1 MPEPTQRGRVRSK
14 PADDS
19 QSWGVQ
25 VTQAQVAEALR
36 NELAALPDPDE
47 IPEAEQTPA
56 DRIAV
61 MLDEFGGIERAEVK
75 LYRMDARTKALEF
88 CQTYSPG
95 EFETGGLDMIRG
107 QWGAGTYQIRLY
119 GIHPESGKFVV
130 RARTDINIAQPA
142 ALAAMQMGAAQ
153 PQQNSEL
160 SRVLGMLIEGQQQ
173 IAQALMQR
181 PQADPMAQMKD
192 TLALMVTMREA
203 MGLSGAQAQ
212 QKSSIGEIVEA
223 IKEMRAASSLFG
235 GESEDKEPTMMQ
247 MLPQVLSAVQSVAGA
262 QPQGQMIQAGGAFPA
277 VTMPPG
283 FAEPPMPNP
292 APEVSQ
298 ATELHAAQIQ
308 SLEDDPDMLEK
319 MLMMAN
325 LKKILKMA
333 AENAPVDGAI
343 DFALDKLPDE
353 LIEALENDQ
362 WFVMLS
368 HIAPDAAKYQEYLS
382 KVRAGILE
390 ALKEDGAE

>member
-14 PADDS
+14 PAEDS
-19 QSWGVQ
+19 QNWGVQ

-142 ALAAMQMGAAQ
+142 ALAAMQMGGAQ

-203 MGLSGAQAQ
+203 MGLNTAQVQ
-212 QKSSIGEIVEA
+212 QKSSIGEIVDA
-223 IKEMRAASSLFG
+223 IKELRGASSLLG
-235 GESEDKEPTMMQ
+235 GESDEKEPSMMQ

-262 QPQGQMIQAGGAFPA
+262 QQTQHVTAFPS
-277 VTMPPG
+277 VTMPPSI
-283 FAEPPMPNP
+283 AN
-292 APEVSQ
+292 APVQEQPVP
-298 ATELHAAQIQ
+298 EAQSVQ
-308 SLEDDPDMLEK
+308 TQNLEDDPEMLEQL
-319 MLMMAN
+319 LMMAN
-325 LKKILKMA
+325 LKKLLKMA
-333 AENAPVDGAI
+333 EQNADVTAAVD
-343 DFALDKLPDE
+343 FVLNKLPDE
-353 LIEALENDQ
+353 LIDALENDQ
-362 WFVMLS
+362 WFAMLS
-368 HIAPDAAKYQEYLS
+368 HFVPDAVKHQEYLT
-382 KVRAGILE
+382 KVRAGVLE
-390 ALKEDGAE
+390 ELKEEGTE